1 MNRIRIDDMDDDVI
15 LAEAEASSK
24 ELAEVAKAIVES
36 SGNLIIVMIKSGT
49 KKRAHIPLPLVQ
61 KQWVLGQKGSS
72 TGGIKLF

>member
-36 SGNLIIVMIKSGT
+36 SGNLITRFFLVLVFTTFYIQCLT
-49 KKRAHIPLPLVQ
+49 TIPNRLLNF
-61 KQWVLGQKGSS
+61 L
-72 TGGIKLF
+72 

>member
-36 SGNLIIVMIKSGT
+36 SGNLIIVLIVVEFPDCLTSIY
-49 KKRAHIPLPLVQ
+49 RAQ
-61 KQWVLGQKGSS
+61 
-72 TGGIKLF
+72 

>member
-36 SGNLIIVMIKSGT
+36 SGNLIIVMIHYSPQCAG
-49 KKRAHIPLPLVQ
+49 AISNLDE
-61 KQWVLGQKGSS
+61 
-72 TGGIKLF
+72 KLQSRNYHF